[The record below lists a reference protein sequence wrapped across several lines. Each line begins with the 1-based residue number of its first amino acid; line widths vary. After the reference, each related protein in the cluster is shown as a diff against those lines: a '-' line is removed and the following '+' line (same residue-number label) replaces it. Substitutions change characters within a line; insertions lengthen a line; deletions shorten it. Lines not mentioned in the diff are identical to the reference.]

1 MYNKLNAS
9 AKSYN
14 FHFYMAH
21 DTTIAMAL
29 NALHLTSTECLKN
42 AYENKTTD
50 CITTVNIIIIISL
63 LVSLICHKPYF

>member
-1 MYNKLNAS
+1 
-9 AKSYN
+9 
-14 FHFYMAH
+14 MAH

-29 NALHLTSTECLKN
+29 NALHLTSTECLKD

-50 CITTVNIIIIISL
+50 CITAVNIIIIIYL